1 MAYSV
6 IRSWRQAIKDCSHGF
21 VISVWFYIS
30 EGMVIA
36 GQMPKC
42 YSFSGSGCPFL
53 LSAMSLGVRFENVF
67 STVWFVFFSLD
78 LYFFLNPAYQHNKQR
93 GHNRGSPSPF
103 CLWVFPLSPT
113 HTHSHTHPLQL
124 SASSHP
130 WFFTSCLSNIHLCL
144 SRALIEHHEHMHNSV
159 CEQWCLCLSC
169 GTTLSW
175 VECGHLEIH
184 WWMKAITP

>member
-67 STVWFVFFSLD
+67 STVWFVFFPLTFI
-78 LYFFLNPAYQHNKQR
+78 FFLTQHINITSR
-93 GHNRGSPSPF
+93 EATTEGAPPLFVSESF
-103 CLWVFPLSPT
+103 LWVPHT
-113 HTHSHTHPLQL
+113 HTHTHTPCNFLPRLTPDSSLPVSQTSIFASPEPWL
-124 SASSHP
+124 NTMSTCIIQYVSNGVCVSAVAQP
-130 WFFTSCLSNIHLCL
+130 
-144 SRALIEHHEHMHNSV
+144 
-159 CEQWCLCLSC
+159 
-169 GTTLSW
+169 W
-175 VECGHLEIH
+175 VELNVDI
-184 WWMKAITP
+184 